1 MDSFRMN
8 KKSYLY
14 YFTLLLIIS
23 LPGTVKCFDIED
35 CSSLILWI
43 LFILL
48 FLAIL
53 GNYNIKK
60 KGYEQI
66 NDTIKN
72 STRL

>member
-1 MDSFRMN
+1 MDSLKGA

-14 YFTLLLIIS
+14 YLSIILIIS
-23 LPGTVKCFDIED
+23 LPGKVKCFDIES
-35 CSSLILWI
+35 CSSFILWV

-53 GNYNIKK
+53 GNYSVKK
-60 KGYEQI
+60 KGYRQI

-72 STRL
+72 STKL